1 MKFAD
6 DKYLTP
12 FGIWLKRRLIM
23 LGKYARMIYE
33 DFKTGGAPPQS
44 STHESKDSPDRQ
56 KLLGVRGLPR

>member
-6 DKYLTP
+6 DEHLTP

-23 LGKYARMIYE
+23 LSEYARMIYE

-44 STHESKDSPDRQ
+44 SENESKGPEDRQ
-56 KLLGVRGLPR
+56 KLLGIRGLPR

>member
-6 DKYLTP
+6 DEYLTP

-56 KLLGVRGLPR
+56 KLLGARGLPR

>member
-6 DKYLTP
+6 DEYLTP

-23 LGKYARMIYE
+23 LGNYARMIYE

-44 STHESKDSPDRQ
+44 SKNESKDSSDRQ
-56 KLLGVRGLPR
+56 KLLGVRDLPR